1 MGGTPIGAVLIL
13 SIALVASISGTVSDG
28 KRFDD
33 LGCSIKFYKVK
44 EFQNDDGSAKQF
56 TRARRSLGN
65 YGLRENSI
73 RTFGHCCWAAYK
85 LPKWS
90 KRRGFIVFQAN
101 SKYPSPRYWGMSKG
115 QIKSFHRTPCD

>member
-1 MGGTPIGAVLIL
+1 MIFIVNI
-13 SIALVASISGTVSDG
+13 SVISFISGTVIDG
-28 KRFDD
+28 SSIDEAQ
-33 LGCSIKFYKVK
+33 CHIKFYKVRH
-44 EFQNDDGSAKQF
+44 FQDENGSEKQF
-56 TRARRSLGN
+56 TRARRSLGR

-115 QIKSFHRTPCD
+115 QIKSFHRTPCN